1 MKKNRRELD
10 ESKIDGKKK
19 ERGENVHEEEYEKE
33 LDESKIDGKKKERGE
48 NVDEEEYE
56 KELDESKID
65 GKKKERERMRMKK
78 NMRVGRE

>member
-1 MKKNRRELD
+1 MKKNMRELD
-10 ESKIDGKKK
+10 EC
-19 ERGENVHEEEYEKE
+19 
-33 LDESKIDGKKKERGE
+33 KIDGKKKERGE

-65 GKKKERERMRMKK
+65 GKKKERGENVDEEEYEKVLDESKIDGKKKERERMRMKK